1 MAKVTPGALIADIRG
16 KLGPVV
22 FRGSDMG
29 LQVYTPKSPKNY
41 ESPEALYNKRVISKL
56 RFFWSGLAPE
66 QRRSWDQLA
75 LAVRTNSGFN
85 GQYPRRAYSLFHSIN
100 YWLAYADQTPVFD
113 APTWPLQQS
122 ITSGDAFLFT
132 TGLECSWTLNSPTF
146 PAWVMAI
153 EFRMSM
159 GLTSQAKFTP
169 WRVLSVKVN
178 TTGSLVSIPE
188 FDEFFVPPVLGQYW
202 QARFVNCQT
211 GYFPSTYLQP
221 IYRVAS

>member
-22 FRGSDMG
+22 FRGSDLG
-29 LQVYTPKSPKNY
+29 LHVYTPKKPQVY
-41 ESPEALYNKRVISKL
+41 ESEEALFNKRVITKL
-56 RFFWSGLAPE
+56 RFFWSNLQPA
-66 QRRSWDQLA
+66 QRKSWDQLA

-100 YWLAYADQTPVFD
+100 YWLAYADRTIVYD

-122 ITSGDAFLFT
+122 GLTGDGGLYT
-132 TGLECSWTLNSPTF
+132 TGFKCTWNLTTPSFSSWVLG
-146 PAWVMAI
+146 I
-153 EFRMSM
+153 ELRMSV

-169 WRVLSVKVN
+169 WRLLTTKVN
-178 TTGSLVSIPE
+178 STGSLVTISE
-188 FDEFFVPPVLGQYW
+188 YDDYFVPPVLGQYW
-202 QARFVNCQT
+202 QARFISCQF

-221 IYRVAS
+221 IYRVTS